1 MIVVGGWPGRQV
13 IGLNGRFGVRQSELA
28 SGGAEPNP
36 FLNNFDVGDDAAT
49 EMVVVVTSLPGSGTV
64 TLADDG
70 DFTHAGAAD
79 GSYQTL
85 GTVFS
90 WAPGGPLVVHSTPE
104 SISTT
109 FGTVSTAASI
119 AAAGDIS
126 SAEAVGVPVVF
137 ATGGLTS
144 GIVAAGGIASTEA
157 VGTPSLSVSGAG
169 PASVVLAG
177 GIASLEAV
185 GTPGSVAAAPAFSLP
200 PASRSMRI
208 APDDRRLVIRP
219 S

>member
-1 MIVVGGWPGRQV
+1 MAYV
-13 IGLNGRFGVRQSELA
+13 A
-28 SGGAEPNP
+28 SGYWGAGYAVG
-36 FLNNFDVGDDAAT
+36 DVGSA
-49 EMVVVVTSLPGSGTV
+49 S
-64 TLADDG
+64 
-70 DFTHAGAAD
+70 
-79 GSYQTL
+79 
-85 GTVFS
+85 
-90 WAPGGPLVVHSTPE
+90 
-104 SISTT
+104 SIT
-109 FGTVSTAASI
+109 
-119 AAAGDIS
+119 AAGDIS
-126 SAEAVGVPVVF
+126 SAEAVGLPVVS

-200 PASRSMRI
+200 PVSRSMRI
-208 APDDRRLVIRP
+208 APDNRRLVIRP